1 MVSYN
6 FQPKLV
12 KKMGL
17 ENLKVYFTCDNLFTI
32 DNLPDV
38 FDPETLNQVNT
49 WAGGSNET
57 APGLTSPMKQN
68 GNGKVYPLNKNYVF
82 GIEFTF

>member
-1 MVSYN
+1 MISYN

-49 WAGGSNET
+49 WAGVVTKLLGIDFPNET
-57 APGLTSPMKQN
+57 KW
-68 GNGKVYPLNKNYVF
+68 
-82 GIEFTF
+82 

>member
-1 MVSYN
+1 MISYN

-38 FDPETLNQVNT
+38 FDPETLE
-49 WAGGSNET
+49 S
-57 APGLTSPMKQN
+57 
-68 GNGKVYPLNKNYVF
+68 GKYM
-82 GIEFTF
+82 GWG